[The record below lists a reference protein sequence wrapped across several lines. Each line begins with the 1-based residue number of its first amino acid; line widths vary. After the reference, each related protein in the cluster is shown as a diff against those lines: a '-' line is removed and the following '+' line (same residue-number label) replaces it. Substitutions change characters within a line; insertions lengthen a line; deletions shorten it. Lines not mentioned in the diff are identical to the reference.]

1 MFSSRSRTARCF
13 AWALLVAVN
22 CVLTVAGDASVPSRA
37 TDLVQS
43 VWQTKD
49 GLPETNIQAL
59 AQTPDHY
66 LWVGT
71 TGGLLR
77 FDGSE
82 FTLFT
87 HENTPD
93 LTIDNIASLLVARD
107 GTLWIGT
114 AGGGLVRH
122 DRNGFHKF
130 RPAPQ
135 DGGFVRA
142 MLEDKEGRLWIGALD
157 GLFVIDGNNMV
168 RVDDRN
174 VVHKLQ
180 AFSMTIDRSGTIWIG
195 GPSLYSVR
203 GGKLTEYPFHDSK
216 AQTAVEAILATDDG
230 QLWIGTYSGLF
241 RAPITEQGPGTFA
254 RVSDVEGAIHTLKA
268 MSHDSVWIGTASRG
282 IYTCTHGML
291 KHLTTPSPL
300 PSNEIFA
307 ILQDVENNVW
317 IGTLAGLVRL
327 SSSGLSILPLPD
339 ASNSDVQTVYADP
352 QGAVWVA
359 STHLFRLSGGVLKRV
374 EIPALAKV
382 HVQTVMMDRTQTL
395 WFGTQGNG
403 VFHQSQGAVIHY
415 AQREGLEN
423 GFVRALIQTQDGDL
437 WVGTS
442 GGLYHQH
449 GRERFQR
456 IRGWP
461 ESSIRVLLED
471 HSGMLWAG
479 TEQGVYAFR
488 QGVLQ
493 DNPVTQALQHIPVW
507 SMLESSDGTL
517 WLGTAGHGLYRWNAN
532 ARRMTLLSTA
542 NGLPSDKVFGIV
554 EDASNHLWLSS
565 PNGVSMIAASEIHDA
580 DDGLLRRLPFAFY
593 SVSEGTLS
601 TQLLGGIQPSG
612 AITRNGDIWFPSI
625 VGPLKISP
633 AFTNK
638 SSTVPIVLKQII
650 ADGRSLPVRDP
661 LKLAASVSQL
671 EIHYGAI
678 ELKSQS
684 ELRFRYFLE
693 NFDKRWNDAGS
704 RREAYYTNL
713 PPGRYILHV
722 AASDLSSPESTSEFT
737 LAIVKQAHFYQSLWF
752 YAACA
757 LITIGL
763 ILLSHRL
770 HRQRIEREFQAVLR
784 ERSRIAW
791 EMHDTFLQG
800 CASVSSL
807 LEGLSMTN
815 ALSRGPERT
824 LLDSARSL
832 VTATIDDARRVV
844 WDLGQHTLGHGDI
857 AQLCGDLAAQTQERD
872 GIEIEYATK
881 GQRVLLPQATVYQIV
896 MVVREALLNAVR
908 HANPSKVRLSIAF
921 TRSEIEIEIADDGR
935 GFDMSAPLEGSHF
948 GMSVMRERIQHLE
961 GKLRVESS
969 IGHGT
974 RITISIP
981 LGDIPTKAIL
991 HD

>member
-1 MFSSRSRTARCF
+1 MLAIS
-13 AWALLVAVN
+13 L
-22 CVLTVAGDASVPSRA
+22 VLTVLGSASVRA
-37 TDLVQS
+37 TDQIQS

-77 FDGSE
+77 FDGNE
-82 FTLFT
+82 FTLFN
-87 HENTPD
+87 HENTPE
-93 LTIDNIASLLVARD
+93 LPIDDIASLLVTRT

-122 DRNGFHKF
+122 DKNGFRKF
-130 RPAPQ
+130 VSAKQ
-135 DGGFVRA
+135 GGGFVRA

-157 GLFVIDGNNMV
+157 GLFLIDGVNMV
-168 RVDDRN
+168 RVDDRK
-174 VVHKLQ
+174 VVHRLQ
-180 AFSMTIDRSGTIWIG
+180 VFSMTIDRSGTIWIG

-216 AQTAVEAILATDDG
+216 AQTAIEAILATDDG

-241 RAPITEQGPGTFA
+241 RAPIKEQSPGTFT
-254 RVSDVEGAIHTLKA
+254 RVSDVEGAIHNLKA
-268 MSHDSVWIGTASRG
+268 MSQDSVWIGTVSRG
-282 IYTCTHGML
+282 IYTYTHGVL

-307 ILQDVENNVW
+307 ILQDVENNIW

-327 SSSGLSILPLPD
+327 SHSGLSVVPLSD
-339 ASNSDVQTVYADP
+339 ASNSDVQAVYADP
-352 QGAVWVA
+352 QGPVWVA
-359 STHLFRLSGGVLKRV
+359 STHLFRLSGGVMKRV

-382 HVQTVMMDRTQTL
+382 HVQTVLMDRAQTL

-403 VFHQSQGAVIHY
+403 VFHQSQGAVTQY

-423 GFVRALIQTQDGDL
+423 GFVRALIQTRDGDL
-437 WVGTS
+437 WVGTP
-442 GGLYHQH
+442 GGLYRQNGH
-449 GRERFQR
+449 ERFQR

-471 HSGMLWAG
+471 HAGTLWAG
-479 TEQGVYAFR
+479 TEQGVYAWR

-493 DNPVTQALQHIPVW
+493 DSPVTRALQHIPVW
-507 SMLESSDGTL
+507 SMCESSDGTL
-517 WLGTAGHGLYRWNAN
+517 WLGTVGHGLYRWDAN
-532 ARRMTLLSTA
+532 DQHMTILSTA
-542 NGLPSDKVFGIV
+542 NGLPSDKIFGV
-554 EDASNHLWLSS
+554 LEDASHRIWLSS
-565 PNGVSMIAASEIHDA
+565 PNGISVIAASDVKNMDA
-580 DDGLLRRLPFAFY
+580 ASRGRLPLTFY
-593 SVSEGTLS
+593 RVSEGTLS

-612 AITRNGDIWFPSI
+612 TITRNGDIWFPSI

-633 AFTNK
+633 AFTSK

-650 ADGRSLPVRDP
+650 ADGRSLPVKDP
-661 LKLAASVSQL
+661 MKLAASVSQL

-678 ELKSQS
+678 KLKSQS

-713 PPGRYILHV
+713 PPGRYTLHV
-722 AASDLSSPESTSEFT
+722 VASDLSAPEITSEFT
-737 LAIVKQAHFYQSLWF
+737 LSIVKQAHFYQSLWF
-752 YAACA
+752 YTACA
-757 LITIGL
+757 LVTIGL
-763 ILLSHRL
+763 ILLSHWL
-770 HRQRIEREFQAVLR
+770 HRRRIEREFQAVLR

-807 LEGLSMTN
+807 LEGISMTN
-815 ALSRGPERT
+815 ALSSGPERT

-832 VTATIDDARRVV
+832 VSATIDDARKVV
-844 WDLGQHTLGHGDI
+844 WDLRQHTLGHGDI
-857 AQLCGDLAAQTQERD
+857 TQLTGDLVAQTQERD
-872 GIEIEYATK
+872 GIRIEYVIK
-881 GQRVLLPQATVYQIV
+881 GQRVLLPQATAYQIV

-921 TRSEIEIEIADDGR
+921 TKSDIEIEIVDDGK
-935 GFDMSAPLEGSHF
+935 GFDMNAPREGSHF
-948 GMSVMRERIQHLE
+948 GISVMRERIQHLD
-961 GKLRVESS
+961 GKLHVESA
-969 IGHGT
+969 IGQGA
-974 RITISIP
+974 RITIFIP
-981 LGDIPTKAIL
+981 LGDIPTKAIH